1 MPISMGGGSM
11 KNNGKYQRGHD
22 KVDCRINFKKYGA
35 QYWKSPLYILIYS
48 PLPGTLDGKE
58 STKFI
63 LKVFHTQRTHH
74 KPLDFVSRV
83 VLDCHSKLNEYFA
96 VPVPVKLKTKEEK
109 KDEGNIDNAS
119 FIGFYDLPLPE
130 NAVFKGC
137 SKEEL
142 INKGLIHETSIGQ
155 VTCRH
160 LTRLVRF
167 IEGIVPKNIKN
178 DNMIISW
185 AKNAARIRSVLEV
198 LIISIKYL
206 LPIFRSLQ
214 KIHSL
219 VSLHVIHTN
228 LCENTNYFN
237 HLRCIC

>member
-1 MPISMGGGSM
+1 MIKSTAESTTKIGGTIYFLEKPI
-11 KNNGKYQRGHD
+11 
-22 KVDCRINFKKYGA
+22 
-35 QYWKSPLYILIYS
+35 IYS
-48 PLPGTLDGKE
+48 YLFSSTPGTLDGKE

-83 VLDCHSKLNEYFA
+83 VLGCHSKLNEYFA
-96 VPVPVKLKTKEEK
+96 VPVPVKLKTKQEK
-109 KDEGNIDNAS
+109 KDEGNIENAS

-130 NAVFKGC
+130 NALFKGC
-137 SKEEL
+137 SKDEL
-142 INKGLIHETSIGQ
+142 INKGLIHVTSIGQ

-178 DNMIISW
+178 DDTIISW

-198 LIISIKYL
+198 LTFIYMSKINGTFCL
-206 LPIFRSLQ
+206 LKKSKHLLLIFSFL
-214 KIHSL
+214 
-219 VSLHVIHTN
+219 
-228 LCENTNYFN
+228 
-237 HLRCIC
+237 